1 MTDITGCRPLDGVT
15 VLDLSWHLAGPY
27 CTMALADLGA
37 RVIKIERPG
46 ANGGYDPGGVARFE
60 FQGDD
65 VHYIALNRNKESI
78 ILDLKSEEGKQVFL
92 SLVRQADVVFNNFR
106 PGTMKKLGLDFEALK
121 AVNDRIV
128 YASLSAFGATGPDTD
143 RPGVDLVIQAESA
156 GMSMTGHKGQTPVR
170 AGIPIADLAGG
181 MWSAMAI
188 LAALRERDALG
199 TGAREIDMSLFD
211 AHLAMIPYFTGYL
224 TTNGFVPG
232 PQGSG
237 GHSPTYGA
245 FETADGKYVV
255 LAVIDQKPWKL
266 LVEALES
273 PHLLEDERFANAAA
287 RIAHTP
293 ELQKIVQDILIT
305 RPRPEWIAK
314 FRALGIPS
322 GSVNDLREALDHPQ
336 VAARHMLVDIPYVG
350 GGTLQLLGTPI
361 KMTGFEPTF
370 ASPPR
375 IGQDTERVIAE
386 CTAGADGGSAR

>member
-1 MTDITGCRPLDGVT
+1 MTSTARRPLEGIT

-78 ILDLKSEEGKQVFL
+78 ILDLKSEEGREVFFHM
-92 SLVRQADVVFNNFR
+92 VAQADVVFNNFR
-106 PGTMKKLGLDFEALK
+106 PGTMQKLGLDFETVKTA
-121 AVNDRIV
+121 NDKII
-128 YASLSAFGATGPDTD
+128 YASLSAFGATGPDTT

-156 GMSMTGHKGQTPVR
+156 GMSMTGYKDGPPAR
-170 AGIPIADLAGG
+170 AGLPIADLAGG

-188 LAALRERDALG
+188 LAAIRERDAFG

-211 AHLAMIPYFTGYL
+211 SHLSMIPYFSAYL

-245 FETADGKYVV
+245 FETADGSWLV
-255 LAVIDQKPWKL
+255 LAVIDQKPWNL
-266 LVEALES
+266 LCEALEA
-273 PHLLEDERFANAAA
+273 PQLLEDPRFASAGT
-287 RIAHTP
+287 RIEHT
-293 ELQKIVQDILIT
+293 EDLRKAVQEILLT
-305 RPRPEWIAK
+305 KPRAEWMTK
-314 FRALGIPS
+314 FRGLGVPS

-336 VAARHMLVDIPYVG
+336 VAARDMLVDVPYVG
-350 GGTLQLLGTPI
+350 GGTVKLLGNPVN
-361 KMTGFEPTF
+361 MSGFEKTF

-375 IGQDTERVIAE
+375 IGQDTDRIIAE
-386 CTAGADGGSAR
+386 FTTGAKENAQ